1 MKGFTRAGAE
11 WLRGSQLPSMT
22 PLPHHSNT
30 KHRSARGNNI
40 RCNLHGSEKPR
51 QGLKRRQVL
60 LASTTVHAPAT
71 GLMFQPR
78 DQVSS
83 LTDYHKLKEAEKLK
97 FKYASNVDVA
107 SLFSSSDPSKGVPN
121 EFSGMVSVPSQ
132 HYCIGN
138 DDFVQARVDRPAFSE
153 EWRGREE
160 ELVMQGIKVKKDR
173 PLWFDVYIR
182 AAGREEDDDYA
193 GSFIHVPPRSKLQRK
208 KVARSCLR
216 LGISDIMEDLD
227 AHQHTSFIV
236 TLVPKFKTDPDP
248 ISVESIR
255 IEYS

>member
-11 WLRGSQLPSMT
+11 CFRVSQLPAMT
-22 PLPHHSNT
+22 PLPHHSSR
-30 KHRSARGNNI
+30 KRRSARGNNI

-60 LASTTVHAPAT
+60 LASTTVHAPAA

-107 SLFSSSDPSKGVPN
+107 SLFSSSDPGKGVPN
-121 EFSGMVSVPSQ
+121 ELSGMVSVPCQ

-138 DDFVQARVDRPAFSE
+138 NDFVEARVDRPAFSE

-160 ELVMQGIKVKKDR
+160 ELVMQGIKVKKYM
-173 PLWFDVYIR
+173 PLGFDVYIR
-182 AAGREEDDDYA
+182 PADREEDDEYA
-193 GSFIHVPPRSKLQRK
+193 GSFIHVPPRSKLQRRR
-208 KVARSCLR
+208 VGRCCLR

-227 AHQHTSFIV
+227 AYQHTTFIV

-248 ISVESIR
+248 VSVENIR